1 MNKPLLKPQ
10 EVKRLSDRSLYAMHL
25 LSDTPPKEIREEIKE
40 LTWYLKFLMSSKTD
54 KERRQFLVSV
64 AEVAQ

>member
-1 MNKPLLKPQ
+1 
-10 EVKRLSDRSLYAMHL
+10 MHL